1 MPLQQL
7 GPYRI
12 ERTLG
17 RGGMGT
23 VYAGVHCE
31 TGERVA
37 IKVLAEALA
46 VDPRFRERFLAEVET
61 LKTLRH
67 EHIVTLR
74 GYGEDGDRLFF
85 VMELVDGPSL
95 DAALRDGRRFSWL
108 EVVDLTTQICAALK
122 HAHDNGVIHRD
133 LKPANLLLTPD
144 GKVKLT
150 DFGIAK
156 FFGSNGLTMAGS
168 LVGTPDYMSPE
179 QAEGQPVTPRSDLYS
194 LGCVMY
200 ALFTGKPPFFGA
212 SVTQVIDSVRF
223 REPTPLRMAAPQVP
237 EALSDIVA
245 QLLRKRPEDR
255 IATPQSLSN
264 LLQAMRHALSLEK
277 TSVKPPPV
285 PSASDG
291 VATVRRALGRKASE
305 HTAAADMTSEGPTMD
320 YAPDEAARRGAPRT
334 VSQGSG
340 PEPLPTQEFAA
351 NDASAEFEIAAAVPR
366 HDHFTT
372 VSEDDW
378 KRHVGAASAERW
390 SRNEWLAVA
399 GLALGVIAIITTFV
413 VVLRPPSADR
423 LYTQIQQLSQQAE
436 PADDYDTV
444 LQDFLARY
452 PDDTRAAEVTAL
464 REGYLCARLRQ
475 DLLHKLRSLT
485 ELEKLYLKGM
495 VMADEQQ
502 FAEARECFQQ
512 IVDVC
517 QATAFNRMDR
527 VLLDRAQT
535 MLKRIASLQSAA
547 NVDPGA

>member
-1 MPLQQL
+1 
-7 GPYRI
+7 
-12 ERTLG
+12 
-17 RGGMGT
+17 
-23 VYAGVHCE
+23 
-31 TGERVA
+31 
-37 IKVLAEALA
+37 
-46 VDPRFRERFLAEVET
+46 
-61 LKTLRH
+61 
-67 EHIVTLR
+67 TLR
-74 GYGEDGDRLFF
+74 GYGEDGEQLFF
-85 VMELVDGPSL
+85 VMEVVDGPSL

-133 LKPANLLLTPD
+133 LKPANLLLSPD

-156 FFGSNGLTMAGS
+156 CFGNSGLTMAGS

-223 REPTPLRMAAPQVP
+223 REPTSLRLVAPQVP

-245 QLLRKRPEDR
+245 QLLRKNPEER

-264 LLQAMRHALSLEK
+264 LLQAMRHALSLEN
-277 TSVKPPPV
+277 TSVKPPPA

-291 VATVRRALGRKASE
+291 EATVRRDLGRKASG
-305 HTAAADMTSEGPTMD
+305 HTAAADVTSERPTMD
-320 YAPDEAARRGAPRT
+320 YRPDEAARGGTPPT
-334 VSQGSG
+334 ISQGSG
-340 PEPLPTQEFAA
+340 AEPLPTQESTAS
-351 NDASAEFEIAAAVPR
+351 DASADFEIAAAIPR
-366 HDHFTT
+366 QDHFTT
-372 VSEDDW
+372 VSEEDW
-378 KRHVGAASAERW
+378 KRHVGTASAERW
-390 SRNEWLAVA
+390 SGREWLTVA
-399 GLALGVIAIITTFV
+399 SLALGVIAIIVLFV
-413 VVLRPPSADR
+413 VVLRPPSPDR
-423 LYTQIQQLSQQAE
+423 LYTRIQQLSQQAE

-452 PDDTRAAEVTAL
+452 PDDARAAEVTAL
-464 REGYLCARLRQ
+464 RENYLCARLRQ

-502 FAEARECFQQ
+502 SAEALECFQQ
-512 IVDVC
+512 IVDAC

-535 MLKRIASLQSAA
+535 MLKKIPSPQPAP
-547 NVDPGA
+547 NVDPAE